1 MRNHWQKLFLST
13 ALCGA
18 LLSPLAS
25 NANTAQRED
34 VKSFI
39 DRLVD
44 KHDFDRT
51 ELGQLFKQVEIQPEI
66 IDAMNRPYESK
77 PWYDYRPIFV
87 TEARIQ
93 EGAIFLQ
100 QNYKVLKQA
109 EEKYGV
115 PAEIITAIL
124 GVETRYGRY
133 RGKYRVVDSLATLG
147 FDYPRR
153 SKFFLNELE
162 EFLLL
167 SREEQFDPLA
177 ITGSYAGAMG
187 KPQFISSSYRHYAV
201 DFDGDGI
208 RDLLDNSVDAIGSV
222 ANYLARHGW
231 QRNQPIA
238 VKTTANQQQPKQ
250 MGKLKKPNTEIQQWR
265 KQGFT
270 PDQAISDELLAEL
283 IVLQNKNGSEYWL
296 GMQNFYAI
304 TRYNHS
310 ALYAMAVYQ
319 LSLGID
325 QRVDSL
331 KKETISN

>member
-1 MRNHWQKLFLST
+1 MRKHWQKLLLSSVM
-13 ALCGA
+13 CSA
-18 LLSPLAS
+18 LLTPLVS
-25 NANTAQRED
+25 YANTAQRDD

-44 KHDFDRT
+44 KHDFDRA
-51 ELGQLFKQVEIQPEI
+51 ELGQLFNQIEIQPEI

-77 PWYDYRPIFV
+77 PWHDYRLIFV
-87 TEARIQ
+87 TEARIK

-100 QNYKVLKQA
+100 QNYDVLKQA

-153 SKFFLNELE
+153 SKFFLKELE

-167 SREEQFDPLA
+167 TREEQLDPLA

-187 KPQFISSSYRHYAV
+187 KPQFISSSYRRYAI

-208 RDLLDNSVDAIGSV
+208 RDLLNNSADAIGSV

-231 QRNQPIA
+231 QRNQPVA
-238 VKTTANQQQPKQ
+238 VKTTATQQRPEE
-250 MGKLKKPNTEIQQWR
+250 MGKLKKPKTEIQQWR

-270 PDQAISDELLAEL
+270 PEQQVTDNLKAEL
-283 IVLQNKNGSEYWL
+283 IVLQNKKGQEYWL
-296 GMQNFYAI
+296 GMQNFYTI

-319 LSLGID
+319 LSQGITQQHQASHSQASTD
-325 QRVDSL
+325 
-331 KKETISN
+331 